1 MRPAAPIIPLLL
13 GLAATVAHGQQTAR
27 LVKYH
32 ANDIV
37 SVRARMRY
45 TTLIELPATEKILE
59 VATGDKDFWIIDTVG
74 NYCFLHPAKEGIHSN
89 LNLITD
95 KGTVY
100 SFTLDDVESGDPD
113 LKVVIEPSDP
123 SSLAAANGASQ
134 LVPASEV
141 EVARAQVQAA
151 ATRAAAA
158 VEQYRADYPT
168 QALKFDYAFHDE
180 KPFDV
185 SATRSQIVTMYN
197 LAYQMSKMPQ
207 NLEARYKTDW
217 SQWSSLAAPPNAYG
231 TSSALVNALNFG
243 GLPQAQQGY
252 NSAYVQAQSYPSGNY
267 SSLDSRTQATV
278 ANQYATSELAQTTT
292 TNTLATLGTIRTDEQ
307 QFASKLSNL
316 DSDTFSTDP
325 TQQTQNALL
334 GKINS
339 ATLLQIHS
347 QQDTNQL
354 LMASIQQQLI
364 AQKQQIDAQN
374 RALNNS
380 VYFQQNFPT
389 TMQNVNNGVSD
400 SMHSISLNI
409 NGSN

>member
-13 GLAATVAHGQQTAR
+13 GLAATVAHGQQTTAR

-37 SVRARMRY
+37 TVRARMRY
-45 TTLIELPATEKILE
+45 TTLIQLPATEKILE

-95 KGTVY
+95 KGSVY

-168 QALKFDYAFHDE
+168 QALKFDYTFHDQ
-180 KPFDV
+180 KPFNV
-185 SATRSQIVTMYN
+185 SAIYHDDKFTYIKST
-197 LAYQMSKMPQ
+197 A
-207 NLEARYKTDW
+207 
-217 SQWSSLAAPPNAYG
+217 
-231 TSSALVNALNFG
+231 
-243 GLPQAQQGY
+243 
-252 NSAYVQAQSYPSGNY
+252 
-267 SSLDSRTQATV
+267 
-278 ANQYATSELAQTTT
+278 SEK
-292 TNTLATLGTIRTDEQ
+292 
-307 QFASKLSNL
+307 F
-316 DSDTFSTDP
+316 
-325 TQQTQNALL
+325 
-334 GKINS
+334 
-339 ATLLQIHS
+339 
-347 QQDTNQL
+347 
-354 LMASIQQQLI
+354 
-364 AQKQQIDAQN
+364 
-374 RALNNS
+374 S
-380 VYFQQNFPT
+380 VYELKDGKPDLITFQLKDGTYILPT
-389 TMQNVNNGVSD
+389 VVDRGYLEIGKHKLDFQRKGQ
-400 SMHSISLNI
+400 
-409 NGSN
+409 